1 MAWQSKSLRYGGTC
15 DSCGTKIEV
24 RATGWHNPDLKK
36 VRCVAC
42 GPPADGV
49 SADESQAMSPDPI
62 GGSAALREARSRHD
76 HKWVKGAAGEYLMD
90 QSLHNRLSKD
100 AVILTDRQIPR
111 TTANIDHI
119 VVAPSGVWII
129 DTKTWKG
136 RIEYKARSPLG
147 VDNRL
152 YVGGKDRT
160 SVVEAMYAMV
170 IPVAQAIGDRS
181 VPVHPALVF
190 IDGDW
195 ATAALPRFMMNRPF
209 QHLNVW
215 ITPPKILAKMINDA
229 GPLDLKTVQTLGAK
243 LDRLFSPA

>member
-1 MAWQSKSLRYGGTC
+1 M
-15 DSCGTKIEV
+15 
-24 RATGWHNPDLKK
+24 
-36 VRCVAC
+36 
-42 GPPADGV
+42 
-49 SADESQAMSPDPI
+49 
-62 GGSAALREARSRHD
+62 
-76 HKWVKGAAGEYLMD
+76 
-90 QSLHNRLSKD
+90 
-100 AVILTDRQIPR
+100 
-111 TTANIDHI
+111 
-119 VVAPSGVWII
+119 
-129 DTKTWKG
+129 
-136 RIEYKARSPLG
+136 
-147 VDNRL
+147 
-152 YVGGKDRT
+152 
-160 SVVEAMYAMV
+160 VEAMYAMV